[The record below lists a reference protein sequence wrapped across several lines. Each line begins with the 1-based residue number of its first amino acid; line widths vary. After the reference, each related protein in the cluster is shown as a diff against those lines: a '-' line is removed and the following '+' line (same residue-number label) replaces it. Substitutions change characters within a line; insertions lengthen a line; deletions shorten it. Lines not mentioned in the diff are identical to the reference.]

1 MAEVRDKV
9 NDESSSAMRR
19 YSDIVVGR
27 PGLGSLAWF
36 ELVNA
41 LTKNRPGA
49 FGLLARKKI
58 MARLFQ
64 SCGSGAVLG
73 EGLSLR
79 HPNCVRIGDRFAID
93 EHGTLD
99 ARCEHDVG
107 IEIGDDVL
115 CSKDVS
121 LLCKGGRI
129 VLKDRVQLGMHTT
142 ITSTPGGTITI
153 GEAVAVAPF
162 TFIGGSAYIADDL
175 DKPISEQGHVHK
187 GGVTIGD
194 WSLIYSRA
202 TILDGVT
209 IGRGAI
215 VAGGAVVTR
224 DVPDFAIVG
233 GIPAKVIGTRKPTG
247 EQA

>member
-1 MAEVRDKV
+1 MAEVRDRV
-9 NDESSSAMRR
+9 NDESTSAMKR

-27 PGLGSLAWF
+27 PGLASLARF

-49 FGLLARKKI
+49 FGLLIRKKL

-64 SCGSGAVLG
+64 TCGSGVVLG
-73 EGLSLR
+73 EGLALR
-79 HPNCVRIGDRFAID
+79 HPNRIRVGDRFAID

-99 ARCEHDVG
+99 ARSDDDVG
-107 IEIGDDVL
+107 IEIGSDVL
-115 CSKDVS
+115 CSQNVS

-129 VLKDRVQLGMHTT
+129 VLKDRVQMGMHTT
-142 ITSTPGGTITI
+142 LTSTPDGAITI

-162 TFIGGSAYIADDL
+162 CFIGGSAYIADDL

-215 VAGGAVVTR
+215 VAGGAVVTK
-224 DVPDFAIVG
+224 DVPDYAIVG
-233 GIPAKVIGTRKPTG
+233 GIPAKVIGTRKP
-247 EQA
+247 EERPA

>member
-1 MAEVRDKV
+1 MPEVRDKI
-9 NDESSSAMRR
+9 NDESASAMKR
-19 YSDIVVGR
+19 YGDIVVGK
-27 PGLGSLAWF
+27 PGLASLAGF
-36 ELVNA
+36 ELANA
-41 LTKNRPGA
+41 LCKNRPGA
-49 FGLLARKKI
+49 FGLLIRKKI

-64 SCGSGAVLG
+64 ACGSGSVLG
-73 EGLSLR
+73 EGLALR
-79 HPNCVRIGDRFAID
+79 HPNRIRIGDRFGID
-93 EHGTLD
+93 EQGTLD
-99 ARCEHDVG
+99 ARSEHDVG

-142 ITSTPGGTITI
+142 FTSTPGGTITI
-153 GEAVAVAPF
+153 GEAVAIAPF
-162 TFIGGSAYIADDL
+162 SFIGGSTYIATDL
-175 DKPISEQGHVHK
+175 GKPISEQGHVHK
-187 GGVTIGD
+187 GGVSVGD

-215 VAGGAVVTR
+215 VAGGAVVTK

-233 GIPAKVIGTRKPTG
+233 GIPAKIIGTR
-247 EQA
+247 QAAGKEA